1 MFKVFVQASTGR
13 FYAEF
18 SKGEDVMSMVRM
30 VASGAQVSQG
40 WGINISSD
48 NGEVTANGR
57 TIHGMVDAVSRVLSA
72 LEDMPARV
80 RQPGEAAS
88 SQSSLR
94 STASSSAR
102 ARGLPA
108 RIDGIAVWPASL
120 RRQPCGVVSGSGS
133 PRRSAAGSAVAS
145 TSPCGTCR

>member
-13 FYAEF
+13 FHAEF

-48 NGEVTANGR
+48 NGEVMANGR
-57 TIHGMVDAVSRVLSA
+57 TVHGMVDTVSRVLSA

-80 RQPGEAAS
+80 RQPGEGYDVIVPVRLAMHDGQLVDAEDFV
-88 SQSSLR
+88 
-94 STASSSAR
+94 
-102 ARGLPA
+102 RG
-108 RIDGIAVWPASL
+108 AVSKALDEYSNL
-120 RRQPCGVVSGSGS
+120 QAVVEGKAPQFSYNGD
-133 PRRSAAGSAVAS
+133 PVTLGSAKEDRS
-145 TSPCGTCR
+145 